1 MRNLIIFL
9 IFFLSLVANGC
20 SADSKI
26 EKIPEKNN
34 FSTESEE
41 KILFDLTSKTVT
53 LNDGYKMPIFGL
65 GTYSLHGDICKN
77 SIKTALSCGVR
88 LFDTAHFCGNEIEVG
103 EAIRES
109 NIPREEIFVITKL
122 YPNQFENP
130 EAAIEES
137 LQKLNLGYIDMMLLH
152 HPGKND
158 VETYKKI
165 EKYISEGKIHSVGL
179 SNWYIEELKNFLP
192 KVKIKPALVQNEIH
206 PYYQE
211 NEVVKFIQS
220 LGIAVQ
226 GWYPLGGR
234 GFNKELLSEPVLQKI
249 AENHKK
255 TLVQVILRWNLQKN
269 IVIIPGS
276 SNPAHIK
283 ENTEIFDF
291 ELTDEEMEQI
301 KNLNRNEKHDWY

>member
-1 MRNLIIFL
+1 MKNLVVLL
-9 IFFLSLVANGC
+9 IFFFSLLANGC
-20 SADSKI
+20 SADSKT

-41 KILFDLTSKTVT
+41 KILFDFENKIVT
-53 LNDGYKMPIFGL
+53 LNNGYKMPIFGL
-65 GTYSLHGDICKN
+65 GTYSLNGDICKN
-77 SIKTALSCGVR
+77 SIKTALSHGVR
-88 LFDTAHFCGNEIEVG
+88 LFDTAHFYGNEIEVG

-109 NIPREEIFVITKL
+109 DIPREEIFVVTKL

-137 LQKLNLGYIDMMLLH
+137 LQKLNIGYVDMMLLH

-158 VETYKKI
+158 VETYEVI

-179 SNWYIEELKNFLP
+179 SNWYIEELNNFLP
-192 KVKIKPALVQNEIH
+192 QVKTKPALVQNEIH

-211 NEVVKFIQS
+211 NEVVQFIQS
-220 LGIAVQ
+220 LGIVVQ

-249 AENHKK
+249 ADTSNKNFFSFNFN
-255 TLVQVILRWNLQKN
+255 LWNLRIDEQKFFQ
-269 IVIIPGS
+269 IYVFGG
-276 SNPAHIK
+276 K
-283 ENTEIFDF
+283 IFF
-291 ELTDEEMEQI
+291 LWTSAKI
-301 KNLNRNEKHDWY
+301 